1 VKEENPEGRRT
12 DMTKKFTEEQY
23 QKIVEMFEEADKE
36 YNMGLLNPNVVV
48 FFQDKLYREFC
59 AVMYFIEDWQPI
71 VAIANPLT
79 REWAH
84 DKFVEKENK
93 FHFILKDIQETQG
106 ERHHLVRSGRGAI
119 IIYPFAGNDKPKFK
133 ESEIKLW
140 GYNPEMF
147 DKEEV

>member
-1 VKEENPEGRRT
+1 MSN
-12 DMTKKFTEEQY
+12 KFTEEQY
-23 QKIVEMFEEADKE
+23 QKIIEKWDGEISYIEATKAVVSYLAVEDLGYSISNQA
-36 YNMGLLNPNVVV
+36 LAL
-48 FFQDKLYREFC
+48 
-59 AVMYFIEDWQPI
+59 
-71 VAIANPLT
+71 ANPLT

>member
-1 VKEENPEGRRT
+1 
-12 DMTKKFTEEQY
+12 MTMSNKFTEEQY
-23 QKIVEMFEEADKE
+23 QKIIEKWDGEISYIEATKAVVSYLAVEDLGYSISNQA
-36 YNMGLLNPNVVV
+36 LAL
-48 FFQDKLYREFC
+48 
-59 AVMYFIEDWQPI
+59 
-71 VAIANPLT
+71 ANPLT